1 MLIADGGTTAKG
13 AGFLAP
19 YRVLDLTD
27 ERGLLA
33 GALFGRLGAD
43 VIQIEPPE
51 GSSARNVPPFAED
64 APPGEN
70 SHFWSAYASGK
81 RGITC
86 CLDRAEG
93 RVLFRQLV
101 ATADVLFESQGP
113 ALHPELQF
121 QALAEI
127 NPRLVH
133 ATISGFGSDGPKA
146 QYADSEL
153 IVWSAA
159 GPLWPN
165 RDYHGKPLRISAPQ
179 AYLHASADAASGA
192 LLALFARNKTG
203 KGQHVDVS
211 AQQSAALATMSAHLA
226 AAVNHENYSFD
237 SPSLQEEPHLTGA
250 RRRGIL
256 WQVRD
261 GLVQMHLRMGS
272 EGRFTNTLF
281 DWMRRQ
287 GAVPSG
293 VAAWDWI
300 ELPKLIE
307 SGRVST
313 KQVDEARAAIA
324 ACFAHYT
331 KSEIMEIAL
340 AEGILLAP
348 ISTVAEICENAH
360 LNARGCFET
369 FEESGR
375 QRTIPGRLALT
386 SIPSHATMRPAP
398 SLGQHNDEVYG
409 TLPGLTPADIAQL
422 RQKGIV

>member
-1 MLIADGGTTAKG
+1 MLIADGRMAAKG

-43 VIQIEPPE
+43 VIQIEPPG
-51 GSSARNVPPFAED
+51 GSSARNVPPFAQD

-70 SHFWSAYASGK
+70 SHFWSAYALGK

-86 CLDRAEG
+86 ALDQVEG
-93 RVLFRQLV
+93 RLLFRRLV
-101 ATADVLFESQGP
+101 TTADVLFESRGA
-113 ALHPELQF
+113 ALHPELRF

-133 ATISGFGSDGPKA
+133 VTISGFGSDGPKA

-153 IVWSAA
+153 IVWSAS

-165 RDYHGKPLRISAPQ
+165 RDCHGKPLRISAPQ

-192 LLALFARNKTG
+192 LLALFARNRTG
-203 KGQHVDVS
+203 RGQHVDVS

-226 AAVNHENYSFD
+226 AAVGHENYSFD
-237 SPSLQEEPHLTGA
+237 SPSLKEEPHLSGA
-250 RRRGIL
+250 RRRRIM
-256 WQVRD
+256 WQVKD

-272 EGRFTNTLF
+272 EGRFSNKLF
-281 DWMRRQ
+281 EWMRRQ

-293 VAAWDWI
+293 VADWDWI

-307 SGRVST
+307 SGQLSDN
-313 KQVDEARAAIA
+313 QVDEARAAIA
-324 ACFAHYT
+324 ACFARYT
-331 KSEIMEIAL
+331 KRELMEIAL

-348 ISTVAEICENAH
+348 VSTVAEVCENDH

-369 FEESGR
+369 LEENGR
-375 QRTIPGRLALT
+375 PRTLPGRLALT
-386 SIPSHATMRPAP
+386 STASHVAMRSAP
-398 SLGQHNDEVYG
+398 SLGEHNDEVYG
-409 TLPGLTPADIAQL
+409 ALLGLAPQDVAQL
-422 RQKGIV
+422 RHKGIV